1 MLAVTLLAAFT
12 AQSLLASNEAS
23 EPNEK
28 TVTSEVSA
36 PPDSFHIAVF
46 TPTTEVN
53 TYWPEVHSVMRAAAD
68 SLDLEVTFHEFDV
81 GDRFTRAERG
91 PRILRRD
98 PRPDAAVFSVA
109 FGQTMPLVETAEA
122 LDIPFFLNGPLFP
135 EEMEELGGEP
145 RNEYANWIGYF
156 QEDEE
161 HKGYLLAR
169 LLIEAAR
176 DRHDAGRGGTVR
188 LAGVSGD
195 PLWHGTSL
203 RETGFRK
210 AIAEHAG
217 AALTQIVPTR
227 WTPAEG
233 REMAR
238 RLQQRYPDVDA
249 VWAASDQ
256 LALGVTEADA
266 DVITGGL
273 DLSRAGLEAVRE
285 GTLTAT
291 VAASPLI
298 WAEVLIH
305 LHDYLRGVDFRDR
318 VGTQMYFQPDVATES
333 NAEDIIKER
342 ENYKTIDFRR
352 YSRYYRGDE
361 AEQFLL
367 HEES

>member
-1 MLAVTLLAAFT
+1 M
-12 AQSLLASNEAS
+12 E
-23 EPNEK
+23 
-28 TVTSEVSA
+28 
-36 PPDSFHIAVF
+36 I
-46 TPTTEVN
+46 
-53 TYWPEVHSVMRAAAD
+53 
-68 SLDLEVTFHEFDV
+68 TFHEFDV

-91 PRILRRD
+91 QKILRRD

-109 FGQTMPLVETAEA
+109 FGQTMPLVETAET
-122 LDIPFFLNGPLFP
+122 LGIPFFLNGPLFP

-145 RNEYANWIGYF
+145 RNEYANWVGYF

-176 DRHDAGRGGTVR
+176 DRHDAGRDDTVR

-195 PLWHGTSL
+195 STWHGTGL
-203 RETGFRK
+203 REAGLRQ
-210 AIAEHAG
+210 AVAEDAG
-217 AALTQIVPTR
+217 AQLTQIVPTR
-227 WTPAEG
+227 WTSGEG
-233 REMAR
+233 REMTY

-256 LALGVTEADA
+256 LALGVEKADA
-266 DVITGGL
+266 EVITGGL
-273 DLSRAGLEAVRE
+273 DLSRAGLEAVQE

-305 LHDYLRGVDFRDR
+305 LYDYLNGMDFRER

-333 NAEDIIKER
+333 NAGDIIEER
-342 ENYKTIDFRR
+342 EQYESIDFRR
-352 YSRYYRGDE
+352 YSRYYRHDE
-361 AEQFLL
+361 AEQLLL